1 MTGTTSNTIRRFAR
15 SSTDGSATE
24 LPSSVR
30 TVVDESLSPP
40 DRSLPAAL
48 CTVAGECSDDA
59 ADHRVNPDIDRLERV
74 LEPVGDAV
82 RYLEGYV
89 RLRLAMGSVGGNA
102 GVTAEPA
109 TDWLAEPSVD
119 RDAAILASDSLHAT
133 AYATIAETPLP
144 DDRLL
149 ELYRLLTQGSTALA
163 HRSFPQF
170 DTETPVNARVSVEAT
185 LAGVAGALGVTAV
198 GGSTETRRC
207 LRRYSHAIMIALASQ
222 STVGTDDT
230 RPRATAIAVLSG
242 QRTPRIVEPRARV
255 KHCSS
260 TVTNALERARTAL
273 EPLDSDAISR
283 EVDRVS
289 AETLPPLVRLERATR
304 LPFQDGRT

>member
-1 MTGTTSNTIRRFAR
+1 MTGTTSNTIRRLAR

-24 LPSSVR
+24 LPSPIR
-30 TVVDESLSPP
+30 AVVDESLSPP

-48 CTVAGECSDDA
+48 CTIAGECSDDV
-59 ADHRVNPDIDRLERV
+59 ADHGLNPDTDRLDRV

-89 RLRLAMGSVGGNA
+89 RLRLAMGSVGGDA
-102 GVTAEPA
+102 GVTAEPT

-133 AYATIAETPLP
+133 AYATIAETPIP
-144 DDRLL
+144 DDRLF

-163 HRSFPQF
+163 HRSSPQF
-170 DTETPVNARVSVEAT
+170 DTETSVDARVGVEAT

-207 LRRYSHAIMIALASQ
+207 LRRYSHAVMTALASQ
-222 STVGTDDT
+222 STVVADDT
-230 RPRATAIAVLSG
+230 GPRATAVAVLSG
-242 QRTPRIVEPRARV
+242 QRAPRVVGTRV
-255 KHCSS
+255 GHCSS

-273 EPLDSDAISR
+273 EPLDPGAIPR
-283 EVDRVS
+283 EIDCAS